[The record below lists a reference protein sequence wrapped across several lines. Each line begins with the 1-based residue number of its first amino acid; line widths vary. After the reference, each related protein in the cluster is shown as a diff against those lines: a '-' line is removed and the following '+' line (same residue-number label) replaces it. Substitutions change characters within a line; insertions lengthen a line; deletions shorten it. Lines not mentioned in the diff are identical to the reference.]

1 MPRPDAA
8 APSAPPR
15 RSVLAAW
22 RGLPLTAQLLVV
34 GMIFGMGWFLA
45 ARGASDRQQAEM
57 RAVTSRLNQLHRGTL
72 IATRVGSGLR
82 GVTTDYRAY
91 LLSGDTAFLTRA
103 VHERL
108 RLRVDLADLAT
119 LFPNPRIGSAVDSI
133 AGLLSQWEDSSF
145 FPNVA
150 LRRRSAVSAF
160 GAGSPGAVA
169 LERGARIIR
178 SAQRIQEDLT
188 RGLSDATLQAELD
201 VDRDAASYELANFL
215 VWTAALAVFLLVLTL
230 LMRLVAQALQ
240 QVVAAAEALDAGH
253 YARARLPAAHQ
264 APNREMAH
272 LATTFEQLAANI
284 ERREGQLQQDIVQL
298 RELERLKR
306 DFVSTVS
313 HELRTP
319 LTSMRGALGLIL
331 GGKTGEL
338 PTKSRDLLQIAMS
351 NTERLIRLI
360 NDILDIEKMDAGQI
374 SLRRDRLRL
383 RPLLETTCTSLD
395 AFARE
400 HRASVRI
407 TSPMESDADII
418 GDPDRLIQVF
428 TNLLS
433 NALKFSPPEGVVE
446 IHISI
451 EESLVRVRVRDHGPG
466 ISEEF
471 AERIFGRFQQA
482 GGADSRKSGGTGLGL
497 NIARGIVEMH
507 SGAIGFE
514 TPEGGGTTFWVTLP
528 VAAPY
533 VGGDDARRVI
543 LIVEDDASMRDVL
556 VAQFEALARAIGVQ
570 SAEAALDVLTHEPVG
585 AIVLDPGLPGM
596 SGLEFARTIRQDPK
610 LRTLPL
616 FLFSA
621 REHAPDELRA
631 AGIRASDA
639 FVKTRDSEALLFD
652 RVRLELQKRR

>member
-1 MPRPDAA
+1 MLRPDPAVPA
-8 APSAPPR
+8 APPR
-15 RSVLAAW
+15 RSALAAW

-34 GMIFGMGWFLA
+34 GMIFGLGWFLT
-45 ARGASDRQQAEM
+45 ARSASDRQQTEM
-57 RAVTSRLNQLHRGTL
+57 RAVTERLSQLHGGTRV
-72 IATRVGSGLR
+72 ATRIGSGLR
-82 GVTTDYRAY
+82 GVTADYRAY
-91 LLSGDTAFLTRA
+91 LLTGDTSFLSAA

-108 RLRVDLADLAT
+108 RLRIDLADLKSM
-119 LFPNPRIGSAVDSI
+119 FPNPRVASAVDSI
-133 AGLLSQWEDSSF
+133 AELLSQWEDASF
-145 FPNVA
+145 VPNVA
-150 LRRRSAVSAF
+150 LRRRSPVSVF
-160 GAGSPGAVA
+160 GGGTPAAAA
-169 LERGARIIR
+169 LERGARIIGEAMRVQDDLAR
-178 SAQRIQEDLT
+178 S
-188 RGLSDATLQAELD
+188 LSDATIQTELA
-201 VDRDAASYELANFL
+201 VDRDAAYYELENFL
-215 VWTAALAVFLLVLTL
+215 IWTAALAVFLLVLTL
-230 LMRLVAQALQ
+230 LMRLVARALQ
-240 QVVAAAEALDAGH
+240 QVVAAAGALDAGE
-253 YARARLPAAHQ
+253 YARARLPDAHQ

-284 ERREGQLQQDIVQL
+284 ERRERQLQQDIVQL

-338 PTKSRDLLQIAMS
+338 PAKSRDLLQIAMS

-383 RPLLETTCTSLD
+383 RPLLETTCTGLE

-400 HRASVRI
+400 HRATVRI
-407 TSPMESDADII
+407 TSPMESDADVI

-428 TNLLS
+428 TNLIS
-433 NALKFSPPEGVVE
+433 NALKFSPSDGEVE
-446 IHISI
+446 ITIAIEDSI
-451 EESLVRVRVRDHGPG
+451 VRVRVRDHGPG
-466 ISEEF
+466 IPPEF

-514 TPEGGGTTFWVTLP
+514 PADGGGTTFWVTLP
-528 VAAPY
+528 VAPPY
-533 VGGDDARRVI
+533 TGGDDARRVI
-543 LIVEDDASMRDVL
+543 LIVEDDPSMRDVL
-556 VAQFEALARAIGVQ
+556 VAQFESLARAIGVQ
-570 SAEAALDVLTHEPVG
+570 SAEAGLEVLTREPVG

-596 SGLEFARTIRQDPK
+596 SGLEFARAIRQDPK

-621 REHAPDELRA
+621 REHASEELRA

>member
-1 MPRPDAA
+1 VLRQ
-8 APSAPPR
+8 R

-34 GMIFGMGWFLA
+34 GMIFGLGWFLT
-45 ARGASDRQQAEM
+45 ARSASDRQQTEM
-57 RAVTSRLNQLHRGTL
+57 RAVTSRLNELHAGTL
-72 IATRVGSGLR
+72 MATRIGSGLS
-82 GVTTDYRAY
+82 GVASDYRAY
-91 LLSGDTAFLTRA
+91 LLTGDTAFLSA
-103 VHERL
+103 VVHERL
-108 RLRVDLADLAT
+108 RLRVDLAELKS
-119 LFPNPRIGSAVDSI
+119 LFPNPRIATAVDSI
-133 AGLLSQWEDSSF
+133 AELLKQWEDSSF
-145 FPNVA
+145 VPNVA
-150 LRRRSAVSAF
+150 LRQRSTIAAF
-160 GAGSPGAVA
+160 GAGSPAAAA
-169 LERGARIIR
+169 LERGARIISR
-178 SAQRIQEDLT
+178 AERIQEDLA
-188 RGLSDATLQAELD
+188 RGLTDATIQAELD
-201 VDRDAASYELANFL
+201 VDRDAAYYELANFL
-215 VWTAALAVFLLVLTL
+215 IWTAALAVFLLVLTL
-230 LMRLVAQALQ
+230 LMRLVARALQ
-240 QVVAAAEALDAGH
+240 QVVDAAEALDAGA
-253 YARARLPAAHQ
+253 YARARLPDAHL

-383 RPLLETTCTSLD
+383 RPLLETTCTGLE

-407 TSPMESDADII
+407 TSPMESDADVI

-428 TNLLS
+428 TNLIS
-433 NALKFSPPEGVVE
+433 NALKFSPSEGLVE
-446 IHISI
+446 IAIGI
-451 EESLVRVRVRDHGPG
+451 EDTLVRVRVRDHGPG
-466 ISEEF
+466 IPPEF

-514 TPEGGGTTFWVTLP
+514 PADGGGTTFWVTLP

-533 VGGDDARRVI
+533 IGGDDARRVI
-543 LIVEDDASMRDVL
+543 LIIEDDPSMRDVL
-556 VAQFEALARAIGVQ
+556 VAQFESLARAIGVQ
-570 SAEAALDVLTHEPVG
+570 SAEAGLEVLTREPVG

-596 SGLEFARTIRQDPK
+596 SGLEFARAIRQDPK

-621 REHAPDELRA
+621 REHATEELRA